1 MLLRVPGLGVRTVQ
15 RLLGMRVHRK
25 LRYEDLVKLRVPVR
39 KVAPFVATIDHRP
52 RVDSESG
59 ALRHLD
65 TTPRQ
70 ADLFGH

>member
-1 MLLRVPGLGVRTVQ
+1 VRTVQ